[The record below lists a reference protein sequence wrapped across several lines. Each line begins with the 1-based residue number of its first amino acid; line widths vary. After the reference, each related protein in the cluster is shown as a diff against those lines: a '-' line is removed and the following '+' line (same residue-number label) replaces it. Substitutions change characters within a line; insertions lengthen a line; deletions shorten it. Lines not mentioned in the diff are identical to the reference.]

1 VTKSRFM
8 LLAIVAGLLLGAW
21 SATPLRAQSI
31 YGTITG
37 TVSDQSGAVA
47 PGADVSLKNVATGSV
62 RKTTTNSEG
71 YFSYS
76 SVPTGTYNLS
86 AKIQGFQMSTTEGIQ
101 VSGAS
106 VLSFD
111 FKLQIES
118 TATQIEVTT
127 NADQIIPTDSGEK
140 AITLT
145 TKQLQDFTIVGANA
159 AEFIKILPGF
169 AQRNNGDPMKTGT
182 DFGGQVVGINGN
194 GDGGSQSPLNGAFVA
209 NGTGTGSIDITADGA
224 HVSDPGCNCATP
236 VNPNTDMIQEFKV
249 LTSNF
254 SAENSKGPIVINSV
268 AKSGGHDFHGLA
280 SMDIRDYKMNSNS
293 WVNNFTGTAKPQNR
307 FLYPQFQIG
316 GPVLIPGTDFNKNRD
331 KLYFFSA
338 FEYYFQKL
346 DTGLLG
352 ATVPTAGMR
361 NGDFSPAELANLGN
375 VTASGGA
382 PSQIAPCLSTG
393 VVIPQFDPSSVAANP
408 LDSTK
413 WTECA
418 NFGTPTPYP
427 GGMISAT
434 QLNPL
439 YPALNPSGQG
449 LMNLYPLPN
458 ADPNG
463 TGGYNY
469 VKDVLFDQN
478 SWQWMSRVDYSI
490 SDNTKLYVRYNL
502 QKETQ
507 QFPIGLWWRNATQVP
522 YPTPV
527 LGKNVSDSVSASLT
541 HVFSPTMSNEFVF
554 GYTYI
559 DFPNVFQDPKKVSK
573 SALGIPLT
581 GIFKNGIDQI
591 PSVTG
596 WGGEF
601 GTYLNPSGFQLG
613 GSQGLFA
620 KKHLPSV
627 SDNLS
632 KVWGTHTAKFGI
644 YYEYVINNQPSNN
657 YGNGLIIEANWAGG
671 SSGNPYADLLRGFAG
686 QYTESNKDV
695 LHNEGY
701 NTMEFFATDS
711 WKATRRLTLDYGL
724 RVSHL
729 GAWYDRLG
737 NGFAI
742 FNPALYDN
750 NADPNSGTG
759 FDWHGQNSSIPL
771 SGFPNRA
778 LFYAPRFGA
787 AFDLF
792 GTGRTVLRGG
802 WGQFYYHNAQFTQG
816 LDTPL
821 GVQTP
826 TLNSVTF
833 ADIEATVPGT
843 APFSASGVSG
853 TDDHTPR
860 TTSYSFTIS
869 QRLPFSSL
877 LEASYVGNKSRYLLN
892 QNGVGTNANV
902 IPYGTLFGTGEN
914 LSSLGAGEYKYGPFP
929 IYQAIPVAN
938 HNNYSNYNALQV
950 SWVRQKGRYDF
961 TLNYT
966 FSKALGQVGLNQI
979 NLADDYGAQPFDRRH
994 IFNAAYSIELGG
1006 PVHNNKLLAGFVN
1019 GWQLSGI
1026 TQFQSGVNLTGT
1038 SINQNFNASGNI
1050 SSDLTTTDGFSINSQ
1065 SINGTDQIPLAPY
1078 LTCNPRANLGPNQWV
1093 NGNCFAIPTSPGQN
1107 GPTVLPEIFG
1117 PSFFN
1122 SDLALFKNFQISE
1135 SRKLQLRFSA
1145 YNFAN
1150 HPIWSFAGNGVGSSA
1165 TNLNFDANGAQTNT
1179 GFGTAPIK
1187 QGNRV
1192 LQISAKFY
1200 F

>member
-1 VTKSRFM
+1 MALIDDKRSNTVTKSRFA
-8 LLAIVAGLLLGAW
+8 LLTVVAGLLLGLW

-31 YGTITG
+31 YGSITG
-37 TVSDQSGAVA
+37 TVSDQSGAVV
-47 PGADVSLKNVATGSV
+47 PGAAVMLKNAATGEIRKSV
-62 RKTTTNSEG
+62 TNNEG

-76 SVPTGTYNLS
+76 SVPTGNYSLS
-86 AKIQGFQMSTTEGIQ
+86 VTLAGFQTAVTEGIQ
-101 VSGAS
+101 VTGAS
-106 VLSFD
+106 VLAFP
-111 FKLQIES
+111 FKLNVEAA
-118 TATQIEVTT
+118 ATKVEVTT
-127 NADQIIPTDSGEK
+127 NADQIISTDSGQK
-140 AITLT
+140 DITLT

-169 AQRNNGDPMKTGT
+169 AQRNNGDGLKTGT
-182 DFGGQVVGINGN
+182 DFNGQVIGINGN

-209 NGTGTGSIDITADGA
+209 NGTGTGNIDITADGA

-254 SAENSKGPIVINSV
+254 GADNAKGPIVINSI

-280 SMDIRDYKMNSNS
+280 SMDLRDYKMNSNS
-293 WVNNFTGTAKPQNR
+293 WVNNFTGTGKPQNK
-307 FLYPQFQIG
+307 FIYPQFQIG

-338 FEYYFQKL
+338 FEYYFQTL

-352 ATVPTAGMR
+352 ATVPTANMR
-361 NGDFSPAELANLGN
+361 NGNFSPAELTNLGN

-382 PSQIAPCLSTG
+382 PSQIN
-393 VVIPQFDPSSVAANP
+393 SS
-408 LDSTK
+408 LTCG
-413 WTECA
+413 TCA
-418 NFGTPTPYP
+418 YP
-427 GGMISAT
+427 GGVI
-434 QLNPL
+434 
-439 YPALNPSGQG
+439 PAGGIDQSGQG
-449 LMNLYPLPN
+449 LINLFPLPN
-458 ADPNG
+458 VNPNSN
-463 TGGYNY
+463 GGYNW
-469 VKDVLFDQN
+469 VKDEVFNQN

-507 QFPIGLWWRNATQVP
+507 QFPVGLWWRNAVQVP

-559 DFPNVFQDPKKVSK
+559 DFPNVFQDSKKVSK
-573 SALGIPLT
+573 SALNIPFN
-581 GIFKNGIDQI
+581 GIFKNGVDQI
-591 PSVTG
+591 PSMTG

-601 GTYLNPSGFQLG
+601 ATLFNPSGFQIG

-620 KKHLPSV
+620 KKHLPSL

-632 KVWGTHTAKFGI
+632 KVWGTHTAKFGV
-644 YYEYVINNQPSNN
+644 YYEFVINDQPSNN
-657 YGNGLIIEANWAGG
+657 YANGLIQEATWA
-671 SSGNPYADLLRGFAG
+671 SATGNPYADLLTGHSG
-686 QYTESNKDV
+686 SYQESNKDV

-701 NTMEFFATDS
+701 NTMEFFAMDS

-729 GAWYDRLG
+729 GAWYDRQG

-742 FNPALYDN
+742 FDPTLYV
-750 NADPNSGTG
+750 PGSPESSGTG
-759 FDWHGQNSSIPL
+759 FDWHSRNSKVPL
-771 SGFPNRA
+771 SGFQNRA

-802 WGQFYYHNAQFTQG
+802 WGQYYYHNSQFTQG
-816 LDTPL
+816 LDQPL
-821 GVQTP
+821 GVETP
-826 TLNSVTF
+826 GICCNNTF
-833 ADIEATVPGT
+833 ASIEATVPGT
-843 APFSASGVSG
+843 QPFASAGVNPN
-853 TDDHTPR
+853 DDHSPL
-860 TTSYSFTIS
+860 TTSYSFTVS
-869 QRLPFSSL
+869 QRLPFTSL
-877 LEASYVGNKSRYLLN
+877 LEVSYVGNRSKYQLN
-892 QNGVGTNANV
+892 QNGVGTNVNV
-902 IPYGTLFGTGEN
+902 VPYGTLFNVGKDPSTIGTGEYTY
-914 LSSLGAGEYKYGPFP
+914 APYP
-929 IYQAIPVAN
+929 IYQALNLAN
-938 HNNYSNYNALQV
+938 HNGYSNYNALQL

-966 FSKALGQVGLNQI
+966 YSKALGLVGTNQ
-979 NLADDYGAQPFDRRH
+979 LDLTQDYGAEPFDRRH
-994 IFNAAYSIELGG
+994 IFNAAYSIELGA
-1006 PVHNNKLLAGFVN
+1006 PVHNNKLAGGFVN

-1026 TQFQSGVNLTGT
+1026 TQFQSGVNLTANST
-1038 SINQNFNASGNI
+1038 NQNFNASGNI
-1050 SSDLTTTDGFSINSQ
+1050 SSGLHVANAYNSSVTSQ
-1065 SINGTDQIPLAPY
+1065 SINGTDQIPLMPI
-1078 LTCNPRANLGPNQWV
+1078 LTCNPRTGLGPNQYV
-1093 NGNCFAIPTSPGQN
+1093 NGNCFSIPTTPGAN
-1107 GPTVLPEIFG
+1107 GPIMLPEIFG

-1122 SDLALFKNFQISE
+1122 SDLALFKNFQINE

-1145 YNFAN
+1145 YNFMN
-1150 HPIWSFAGNGVGSSA
+1150 HPIWSFSGNGVGSSA
-1165 TNLNFDANGAQTNT
+1165 MNLNFGPTGAQTNT

-1192 LQISAKFY
+1192 IQISAKFY